1 MPLFRKTLIILSILT
16 SFSLTGCQHIVK
28 SPVQSTSQ
36 PSAPAGN
43 EIDSNRNFNLQGK
56 IGVKTPEQSGSAF
69 YTWVQN
75 EDQFE
80 IQLTGILGLG
90 KTVIEGSAEQV
101 TLNSSKTGEIT
112 ANNPEE
118 LLKRATGWTAPI
130 THIVDWVQAR
140 PATPGAQ
147 TVTDELQRTSQIA
160 EDGWQVTLNYADKST
175 LPNKLILKQ
184 QLENGQENR
193 ITMLIQN
200 R

>member
-1 MPLFRKTLIILSILT
+1 MPLFRTTLIMLT
-16 SFSLTGCQHIVK
+16 ALTGFSLTGCQHIVK
-28 SPVQSTSQ
+28 TPVQATSQ
-36 PSAPAGN
+36 PSAPEGN
-43 EIDSNRNFNLQGK
+43 EIDSSRNFNLQGK

-90 KTVIEGSAEQV
+90 KTVIEGSADQI

-112 ANNPEE
+112 ANNPDE
-118 LLKRATGWTAPI
+118 LLERATGWIAPI

-140 PATPGAQ
+140 PATPEAQ
-147 TVTDELQRTSQIA
+147 TIKDELQRTRQID
-160 EDGWQVTLNYADKST
+160 EDGWQVTLSYADKNT